1 MGIFPKEWAKR
12 VKPEGLAVS
21 TAIALLAYGL
31 FPLQAGLNVALYEH
45 LSGLPP
51 EQLQLM
57 AVGVFA
63 LANIATSLIGAAVIK
78 KHGYCAD
85 IHTNVPVVGLGLW
98 RGVVAGTLF
107 NIIYGTVVNPNDL
120 VAWGNLLT
128 STFVGVGDRSLAGIN
143 IISKSFLVTMYQS
156 GFNAAII
163 LGGGAMMATA
173 SERIRDKFSRRK
185 NII

>member
-1 MGIFPKEWAKR
+1 MEIFPKEWAKR
-12 VKPEGLAVS
+12 IRPEGLAVS
-21 TAIALLAYGL
+21 TLIALLAYGL
-31 FPLQAGLNVALYEH
+31 FPLQAGLNLAMYEQ
-45 LSGLPP
+45 LSSLPP

-63 LANIATSLIGAAVIK
+63 SANILTGLISAAVIK

-143 IISKSFLVTMYQS
+143 IISKSLLVTTYQF

-163 LGGGAMMATA
+163 LGGGKMMATA

-185 NII
+185 NIV